1 MVFIIKIITIKFLI
15 SNFIVMSK
23 KYIFSE
29 SDYNSGDGMMTS
41 VWGPPMWHVLH
52 TISFNYP
59 LKPTNEQKIFYY
71 NFYSNLKN
79 ILPCKYCRDN
89 LSNNMTTLPLNM
101 EVFKNRGTLSKY
113 VYQLHEL
120 INTMLGKSSGLSYE
134 DVRDRYEHFRSRCLE
149 DPKKLS
155 KSKEPKV
162 EKGCTEP
169 LYGVKS
175 KCILNIVPKDNRKN
189 SFKMDPKCVLK
200 KGGTHDES
208 EEKLEKGKKKNSKKG
223 SKK

>member
-1 MVFIIKIITIKFLI
+1 
-15 SNFIVMSK
+15 MSK
-23 KYIFSE
+23 KYIFSD

-59 LKPTNEQKIFYY
+59 VKPTNEQKIFYY

-89 LSNNMTTLPLNM
+89 LANNMTTLPLTM
-101 EVFKNRGTLSKY
+101 EVFKSRSTLSKY
-113 VYQLHEL
+113 VYELHEL
-120 INTMLGKSSGLSYE
+120 INTMLGKSSGLSFE

-149 DPKKLS
+149 KPNKLN
-155 KSKEPKV
+155 KSEDHK

-169 LYGVKS
+169 LYGLKS
-175 KCILNIVPKDNRKN
+175 KCVLNIIPRDNRVS

-200 KGGTHDES
+200 KGKSDLD
-208 EEKLEKGKKKNSKKG
+208 KPKKG
-223 SKK
+223 SKKKTKK